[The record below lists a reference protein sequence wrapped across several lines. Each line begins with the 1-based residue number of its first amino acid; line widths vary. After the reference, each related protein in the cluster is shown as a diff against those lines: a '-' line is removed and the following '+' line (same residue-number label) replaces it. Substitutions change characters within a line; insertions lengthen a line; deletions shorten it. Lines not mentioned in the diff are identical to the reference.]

1 MCELCISLGFSCCWF
16 LSHLFFEFIFLR
28 RSFSLFPRL
37 PRVVSLW
44 KGGGGGREGKGGRR
58 DDVLVGRFV
67 EKDLSS
73 GVNIVGVGVWSSPAS

>member
-1 MCELCISLGFSCCWF
+1 MLLVSVTSFFRVYFSSSFFFSISPLASSCEFVERW
-16 LSHLFFEFIFLR
+16 
-28 RSFSLFPRL
+28 
-37 PRVVSLW
+37 
-44 KGGGGGREGKGGRR
+44 GREGKGGRR

>member
-1 MCELCISLGFSCCWF
+1 MCELSISLGFSCCWF

-28 RSFSLFPRL
+28 RSFSLFSPLASSCEFVER
-37 PRVVSLW
+37 W
-44 KGGGGGREGKGGRR
+44 GREGKGGRR